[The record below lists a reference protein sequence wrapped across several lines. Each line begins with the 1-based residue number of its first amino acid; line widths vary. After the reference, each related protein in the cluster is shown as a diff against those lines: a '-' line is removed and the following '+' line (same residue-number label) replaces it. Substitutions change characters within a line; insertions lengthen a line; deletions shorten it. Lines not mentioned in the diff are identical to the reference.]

1 MQSDNDFQGEEVM
14 KMKSGTAF
22 LIAWTVV
29 LCASANFAA
38 NGLDITFFEDGVIS
52 DGESYDDVFV
62 YGDTTVVD
70 VKGGT
75 VGKLWSRDGS
85 TVNISGGRVTYAQ
98 SYDRSTINISG
109 GTITEPSIWDA
120 GGTVNVSGGICWN
133 IRVRDGELN
142 MTGGQ
147 VTGIGIYT
155 PAPGGVVKI
164 YGYGFEYYPFPG
176 RSDGRLKGYW
186 LDDTSFDVDF
196 LSGAYEAVVLYER
209 ARDFVPVADAGQ
221 DQTAVAVTGT
231 TAEATLDGSASS
243 DPDGDEL
250 TYLWTW
256 TINGN
261 VYSAIGANPTITL
274 PLGNHVIKLIVSD
287 GTANSDTDEVVVAVL
302 TLTQQLDALRADKL
316 QVLEKIDTM
325 LKKEQQ
331 VVDALAELLA
341 GGDLGGLAL
350 DDIVAVRENI
360 HLSMQHQEQAKKTLQ
375 KGLEKLEGA
384 LLLLGSPLEP

>member
-1 MQSDNDFQGEEVM
+1 
-14 KMKSGTAF
+14 MKSGTTF
-22 LIAWTVV
+22 LIAWAVILFARAT
-29 LCASANFAA
+29 FAA
-38 NGLDITFFEDGVIS
+38 NGLDITFFEDGVIN

-62 YGDTTVVD
+62 YGDATVVD
-70 VKGGT
+70 VKGGKI
-75 VGKLWSRDGS
+75 GKLWCRDRS
-85 TVNISGGRVTYAQ
+85 IVNISGGRVTYAQ
-98 SYDRSTINISG
+98 SYDRSTINIDG

-120 GGTVNVSGGICWN
+120 GGTINVSGGTCWN

-142 MTGGQ
+142 MLGGQ
-147 VTGIGIYT
+147 VTGVGIYT

-164 YGYGFEYYPFPG
+164 YGYGFEYYPFTG
-176 RSDGRLKGYW
+176 RSDGRLKGFW
-186 LDDTSFDVDF
+186 LDGTPFDVDF

-209 ARDFVPVADAGQ
+209 ARDSVPVANAGE
-221 DQTAVAVTGT
+221 DQAAVAVTGT

-243 DPDGDEL
+243 DPDGDGL

-256 TINGN
+256 TINAN

-287 GTANSDTDEVVVAVL
+287 GTANSYTDEVVIAVL

-331 VVDALAELLA
+331 VVDALDELPA
-341 GGDLGGLAL
+341 GGDLGDLAL

-360 HLSMQHQEQAKKTLQ
+360 HLSMQHQEQAKKTLL